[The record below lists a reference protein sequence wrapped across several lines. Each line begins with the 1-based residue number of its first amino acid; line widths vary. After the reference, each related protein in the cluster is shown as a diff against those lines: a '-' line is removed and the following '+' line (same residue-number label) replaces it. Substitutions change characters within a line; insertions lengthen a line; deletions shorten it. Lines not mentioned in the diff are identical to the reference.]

1 MNNIADIIRNIAST
15 GRDDSPL
22 IVCTVDSVDTTR
34 RTIDCTPL
42 DEGAPLLDVNLQAN
56 QESKVGVVQFPRKG
70 SMVIVAMNTIGQA
83 AVVLAEDV
91 ETIAINIADSTTV
104 DITEDGIVM
113 NGGELGGM
121 IKIQELTDKVNE
133 LVDKFN
139 NHTHIVNAGIA
150 LSVETNT
157 GTGTTTAT
165 GTTQAP
171 SDKAPT
177 LNKSDYEN
185 EKVKH

>member
-15 GRDDSPL
+15 GREDSPL

-56 QESKVGVVQFPRKG
+56 QESKVGVVQFPRKD
-70 SMVIVAMNTIGQA
+70 SMVIVAMNPIGQA

-91 ETIAINIADSTTV
+91 ETIAINIADSTTI

-113 NGGELGGM
+113 NGGKLGGM

-139 NHTHIVNAGIA
+139 NHTHTLMTGDVKVEGNA
-150 LSVETNT
+150 
-157 GTGTTTAT
+157 TA
-165 GTTQAP
+165 QANIEP
-171 SDKAPT
+171 ITVPAITSKAQPF
-177 LNKSDYEN
+177 SAGDYEDSH
-185 EKVKH
+185 VTH

>member
-1 MNNIADIIRNIAST
+1 MNNIADIIRNISST
-15 GRDDSPL
+15 GREDSPL

-91 ETIAINIADSTTV
+91 ETIAINIADSTTI

-121 IKIQELTDKVNE
+121 IKIQDLTD
-133 LVDKFN
+133 
-139 NHTHIVNAGIA
+139 HINTLEKDINTLKEVFKSWSVVAQDGGSA
-150 LSVETNT
+150 LKTAASTWYGQT
-157 GTGTTTAT
+157 LTLTTR
-165 GTTQAP
+165 Q
-171 SDKAPT
+171 
-177 LNKSDYEN
+177 DYEN